1 MKKTRVTAVILA
13 TTLVLITA
21 TIASALTH
29 YVVWG
34 DTLWDLSRYYGTTI
48 DAIVQANDQI
58 TNPNLIFAGDTLK
71 FRWAQPLPQGQPPC
85 RQRQAQPLPRHPV

>member
-1 MKKTRVTAVILA
+1 MKKTSLMAVLIA
-13 TTLVLITA
+13 TVLVLITA

-34 DTLWDLSRYYGTTI
+34 DTLWDLSRYYGTSI

-58 TNPNLIFAGDTLK
+58 TNPNLIFAGDYS
-71 FRWAQPLPQGQPPC
+71 
-85 RQRQAQPLPRHPV
+85 